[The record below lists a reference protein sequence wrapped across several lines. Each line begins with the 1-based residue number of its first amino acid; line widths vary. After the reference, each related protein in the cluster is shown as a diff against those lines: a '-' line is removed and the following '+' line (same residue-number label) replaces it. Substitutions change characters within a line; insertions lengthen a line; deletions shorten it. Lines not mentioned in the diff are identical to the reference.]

1 MGDPETSDS
10 TISTVF
16 KHYKNLVNR
25 EGKTCRAMH
34 YESRI
39 QHQRTLLYL
48 QWRAKQIKYFVGEIL
63 LVELVTIIVSY
74 FSNYIVIV
82 VRNVIKVS
90 L

>member
-1 MGDPETSDS
+1 MSPGYNIKEL
-10 TISTVF
+10 F
-16 KHYKNLVNR
+16 Y
-25 EGKTCRAMH
+25 TCNGAP
-34 YESRI
+34 S
-39 QHQRTLLYL
+39 
-48 QWRAKQIKYFVGEIL
+48 KSNFVGEIL